1 MRTSKREQILA
12 DAVGLIEERGIES
25 VTFENLADASGLSKS
40 GLIYHFPSR
49 HELLLGIHTHM
60 AEVWAEEL
68 VEAAGGAAEDVSE
81 AARLRAVVVTM
92 GSNAPRAELLMALDA
107 GTHPDFSAPWARVD
121 QAWLPSPEPAT
132 DSEQAQAAYLVRLMA
147 DGLWMHDHLHER
159 HLPDKVRAALI
170 ESVLARIP

>member
-12 DAVGLIEERGIES
+12 VAVGLIEERGVEA

-60 AEVWAEEL
+60 AEAWEEEL
-68 VEAAGGAAEDVSE
+68 IEAAGGPAEDVSK

-107 GTHPDFSAPWARVD
+107 GTHPDFSAPWTRVD
-121 QAWLPSPEPAT
+121 QAWLPTPEQAMDSP
-132 DSEQAQAAYLVRLMA
+132 QAQAAYLVLLMA
-147 DGLWMHDHLHER
+147 DGLWMHDHLHGR
-159 HLPDKVRAALI
+159 HLPEQVRAALI
-170 ESVLARIP
+170 ESVLAQIP